1 MRASLVVV
9 VIGLVGCAGAQHHGE
24 HVAPAAATPAG
35 EGGGGESMGGGGG
48 EASGPEHEPE
58 VVHSGKSF
66 RLSWADAQARYG
78 KGARCGGE
86 DAPEQVIGPPD
97 QHNEMQVA
105 HDKVVTYGFRFREGT
120 LMIRCRGDHVEAL
133 RTLK

>member
-9 VIGLVGCAGAQHHGE
+9 VMGLVGCAGAQHHE
-24 HVAPAAATPAG
+24 THVAPPAAAPAG
-35 EGGGGESMGGGGG
+35 EGGGEAMGGGGG

-58 VVHSGKSF
+58 VVHAGKSF
-66 RLSWADAQARYG
+66 RLSWADAQARYA
-78 KGARCGGE
+78 KGARCGGD
-86 DAPEQVIGPPD
+86 DAPEQVIGQPD